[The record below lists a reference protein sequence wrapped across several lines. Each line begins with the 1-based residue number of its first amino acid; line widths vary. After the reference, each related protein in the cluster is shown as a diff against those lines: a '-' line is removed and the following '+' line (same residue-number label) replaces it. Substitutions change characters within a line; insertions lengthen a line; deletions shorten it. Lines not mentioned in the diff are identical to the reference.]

1 MYMYKVIY
9 NIIVTHS
16 CLCYVSEAD
25 YTLDDSYWNQESP
38 VGE

>member
-1 MYMYKVIY
+1 MTYSY
-9 NIIVTHS
+9 
-16 CLCYVSEAD
+16 LCYVSEAD